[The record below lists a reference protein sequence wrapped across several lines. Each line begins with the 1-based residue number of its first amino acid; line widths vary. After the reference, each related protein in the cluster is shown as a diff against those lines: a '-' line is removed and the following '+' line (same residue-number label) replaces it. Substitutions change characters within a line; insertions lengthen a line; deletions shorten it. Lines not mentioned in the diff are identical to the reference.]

1 MSKPVFVVESASKE
15 ASIRD
20 QWDKE
25 LITLI
30 VDSPPIKIS
39 PQPNGKDTTKAMF
52 SFTPLPSSR
61 EFIDKL
67 LSNVHNDIYFAFDA
81 NQRGEYWSWMISE
94 FIHTKTEGNNK
105 LKRLRLNELTR
116 DNIQKNLESPA
127 DIQDNEALAFQVK
140 TIFDH
145 FFSKHLERLIG
156 TKIGIQGLL
165 IDITTITIIFF
176 LNERENE
183 INNFSPKNK
192 WQIEAQ
198 LAAINGNVTAKLK
211 AADGITKDGLIKNK
225 EDVKTVLSMLERN
238 TFSVKSISRAPWT
251 FYPPKP
257 FNTLDLIQEAYLIL
271 GMDPEKTSEV
281 AKQLFYGATIN
292 GKHQGLISFYSTLEN
307 DLPENLI
314 ASLRQSIIKTKGES
328 ALGTAPDSILSDQL
342 PIVPIFPDL
351 TPQEL
356 GTTLPKELI
365 DLYAL
370 IRNRALAGQMM
381 PAKGEKIEVTFQGE
395 DGCILVTEANAIKE
409 NGYMEMYQGMLERKL
424 LAQSPL
430 ADLIEGLK
438 LKAVKIIPQRTS
450 GIDPEYYTMETIFS
464 DMAEMGFDMN
474 DDVIAILKDMLQ
486 KGYMEISEEGNLRP
500 LENSMKVVN
509 VLDRAFPKMSGLNL
523 IAYMVQT
530 MDEAISGRKGLIRAV
545 EQFNQTLNMHGNV
558 LVKSKAPEAS
568 KEVEECI
575 SEKLKVETEKPTEA
589 PKRAEE
595 AADAAAPDQPVET
608 SIAKK
613 DATEQVPPTAK
624 TSEETVV
631 SEEIME
637 PSPEKEGLP
646 PEKEE
651 PSEEPPEEKDADAQE
666 PQICPKCGSEL
677 NLKVG
682 RFGPF
687 YGCSAFPKC
696 RFTKNA
702 KDAKV
707 QIEAEERTC
716 AECGKPMRVRRGR
729 FGLFWACTGYP
740 QCNHTEPYGEKDGL
754 DMDCPVCNNG
764 KVRIRRTKIGKKFF
778 VCSDTECEF
787 VAWSQPHA
795 IPCPVCGHPFLV
807 EKKNARGE
815 TSLKCPKSGCKHQQ
829 SPPKEVAQ
837 EIAKR
842 ESSKAST
849 TKKRPKASTK
859 KKGVSTQSK
868 KKKTRRSSKK

>member
-1 MSKPVFVVESASKE
+1 VPKPVFIVESASKE

-39 PQPNGKDTTKAMF
+39 PQPNGKDTTKATF

-67 LSNVHNDIYFAFDA
+67 LSIVNNDIYLAFDA

-105 LKRLRLNELTR
+105 LKRLRLNELTK
-116 DNIQKNLESPA
+116 DNIQKNLESPG
-127 DIQDNEALAFQVK
+127 DIQNNEALAFQVK

-145 FFSKHLERLIG
+145 FFSKHIERLIG

-165 IDITTITIIFF
+165 IDITTITIILF

-192 WQIEAQ
+192 WQIGAR
-198 LAAINGNVTAKLK
+198 LAAINGNITAKLK
-211 AADGITKDGLIKNK
+211 SADGITKDGLIKNK
-225 EDVKTVLSMLERN
+225 EAVKTVLSMLERN
-238 TFSVKSISRAPWT
+238 IFSVKSISRAPWT

-271 GMDPEKTSEV
+271 GMDPEKTSEL

-342 PIVPIFPDL
+342 PVVPIFPDL

-370 IRNRALAGQMM
+370 IRSRALAGQMI

-395 DGCILVTEANAIKE
+395 DGCILVTEANVIKE
-409 NGYMEMYQGMLERKL
+409 NGYMEMYQGVLERKL
-424 LAQSPL
+424 LAQSL
-430 ADLIEGLK
+430 LVDLKEGLK

-450 GIDPEYYTMETIFS
+450 GLDPEYYTMETLFS

-474 DDVIAILKDMLQ
+474 DDVITILKDMLQ
-486 KGYMEISEEGNLRP
+486 KGYLEISEEGNLRP

-523 IAYMVQT
+523 IAYIVQT
-530 MDEAISGRKGLIRAV
+530 MDEAISGRKGLIWAV

-568 KEVEECI
+568 KEAEEGI
-575 SEKLKVETEKPTEA
+575 SEKLKVKSEKTAEA
-589 PKRAEE
+589 PERTEE
-595 AADAAAPDQPVET
+595 AADAAAPDQP
-608 SIAKK
+608 
-613 DATEQVPPTAK
+613 DK
-624 TSEETVV
+624 TSVDKEIKEPS
-631 SEEIME
+631 SEE
-637 PSPEKEGLP
+637 
-646 PEKEE
+646 EE
-651 PSEEPPEEKDADAQE
+651 LTAETPEEKDADAQE
-666 PQICPKCGSEL
+666 PQTCPKCGSEL

-696 RFTKNA
+696 RFTKKA

-740 QCNHTEPYGEKDGL
+740 QCHHTEPYGEKDSL
-754 DMDCPVCNNG
+754 DMNCPLCNNG
-764 KVRIRRTKIGKKFF
+764 KVRIRRTKIGKQFF
-778 VCSDTECEF
+778 VCSDKECEF

-795 IPCPVCGHPFLV
+795 IPCPVCGHPFLI

-815 TSLKCPKSGCKHQQ
+815 ASLKCPKSGCKHQQ

-842 ESSKAST
+842 EGSKAGA
-849 TKKRPKASTK
+849 RG
-859 KKGVSTQSK
+859 KGVRTRSK